1 MPSGLDAY
9 YQEAG
14 RAGRDGAPS
23 ACTLLFL
30 RRDRALQQFFL
41 TGRYPTQ
48 EELDALLR
56 SLERSPQNAS
66 GETLAQLKDGTGLPQ
81 NKLKAAVGLL
91 RNRRIVG
98 VDREGRVRLLRADLA
113 ATEIHELLDA
123 YRRKREQDHATLER
137 MVFYAQSGQCRWQVL
152 LAYLEEE
159 APPERCGHCDNCRRI
174 ARHEAAMAAA
184 GAAESGA
191 PKLRHPARPR
201 LPAPAFVARQ
211 PVRVKRYGE
220 GCVVS
225 ADALSITIEFADGS
239 RRCFQPDFVQPIVSR
254 KKRGEASRSSA
265 RTG

>member
-1 MPSGLDAY
+1 M
-9 YQEAG
+9 
-14 RAGRDGAPS
+14 
-23 ACTLLFL
+23 
-30 RRDRALQQFFL
+30 
-41 TGRYPTQ
+41 
-48 EELDALLR
+48 
-56 SLERSPQNAS
+56 
-66 GETLAQLKDGTGLPQ
+66 
-81 NKLKAAVGLL
+81 L

-113 ATEIHELLDA
+113 AGQVHELLAA

-159 APPERCGHCDNCRRI
+159 APQERCGNCDNCRRI
-174 ARHEAAMAAA
+174 AKHEAAMAASSA
-184 GAAESGA
+184 VDREA

-254 KKRGEASRSSA
+254 KMRGPASPHPH
-265 RTG
+265 RTTTVPGK